1 MGRIGK
7 STLMDSMVILRMRY
21 LGDSLLLVPTL
32 RKLLLAY
39 PGIFL
44 TVVVNRGTEYPLK
57 NLSGIRVVVFDN
69 RSFWGKLK
77 SSYDMVRLAR
87 ERKWDLWVDWTVS
100 DRSRLF
106 SRLADASRKLSCGWK
121 TDERPSSQNSI
132 YVPVDFNHGPDPVM
146 NQYESSLRKI
156 GVHLS
161 ATSDPLVSSSASSR
175 MEIETWRKENRLDQ
189 ETPILLIHPGGREWY
204 KRWPPD
210 RLARVGNWW
219 SKVHKGVV
227 VIIGTREDQ
236 TLILSVTSGFQP
248 ETRFLIV
255 QESIPFIHALMES
268 STLFLGND
276 SGPLHLADA
285 AGLYGVGLFGSTTPA
300 VWGPV
305 STGRLLTLY
314 DPPSCSPC
322 SHEGC
327 SQGVDNCLRR
337 IEVNQVIEGLSRQ
350 LKLREKHLKE
360 VSLS

>member
-7 STLMDSMVILRMRY
+7 PTLMDNMVIMRMRY
-21 LGDSLLLVPTL
+21 LGDSLLLIPTV

-44 TVVVNRGTEYPLK
+44 TVVVNRGTEYPLN

-69 RSFWGKLK
+69 RSFLGKLK
-77 SSYDMVRLAR
+77 SSLAIFRLAR

-106 SRLADASRKLSCGWK
+106 SKLADGSQKLSCGWK
-121 TDERPSSQNSI
+121 TDERYSSPNSVYI
-132 YVPVDFNHGPDPVM
+132 PVDFNHGPDPVM
-146 NQYESSLRKI
+146 TQYESSLRKI

-161 ATSDPLVSSSASSR
+161 GNSDPVIPSSPSSQV
-175 MEIETWRKENRLDQ
+175 EIGAWKKQNGLDQ

-204 KRWPPD
+204 KRWSPD
-210 RLARVGNWW
+210 RFAQVGNWW
-219 SKVHKGVV
+219 SRVHKGVV
-227 VIIGTREDQ
+227 VLIGSREDH

-248 ETRFLIV
+248 ETRFLVV
-255 QESIPFIHALMES
+255 QESIPFVHALMES

-276 SGPLHLADA
+276 SGPFHLADA
-285 AGLYGVGLFGSTTPA
+285 SGLYGVGLFGSTTPA
-300 VWGPV
+300 VWGAV

-314 DPPSCSPC
+314 DPPACSPC

-327 SQGVDNCLRR
+327 SMGVDNCLRR
-337 IEVNQVIEGLSRQ
+337 IEVDQVIDGLSRQ
-350 LKLREKHLKE
+350 LDLREKHLRE